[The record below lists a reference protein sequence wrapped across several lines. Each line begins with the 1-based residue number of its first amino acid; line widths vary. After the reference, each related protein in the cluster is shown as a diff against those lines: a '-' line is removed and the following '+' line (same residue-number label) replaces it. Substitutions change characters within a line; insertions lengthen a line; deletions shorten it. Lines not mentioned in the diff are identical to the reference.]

1 METPFYRYACIKCDC
16 NIFVCVFFNVTSFA
30 QGINLLVTKQ
40 IFIFLGLEVKHNSRG
55 NSLESII
62 KYFQMNKKIDLD

>member
-1 METPFYRYACIKCDC
+1 M
-16 NIFVCVFFNVTSFA
+16 TSFA

-62 KYFQMNKKIDLD
+62 KYFQMNKQIDLD